1 MLGILQ
7 EWLSTEASRGPHTA
21 LTLVNLETKTISRV
35 EEIKGGFIENM
46 VFENDNINFIK
57 GGWDKRLRIK
67 VNKKKTIFTFTIDW
81 RMEKTLKDIETREDI
96 YLLVDTFYGR
106 IREDQLLG
114 PIFNHHI
121 EQDEWPEHLEKLTG
135 FWAANLLGIPIKKK
149 VNPVLKHHLVD
160 KNLNYNVQQGHF
172 ERWLHIWF
180 GTLNDLYKGE
190 IADFAKRKAKNMAN
204 GQFMAIFRQRPEEL
218 R

>member
-67 VNKKKTIFTFTIDW
+67 VNKKK
-81 RMEKTLKDIETREDI
+81 
-96 YLLVDTFYGR
+96 
-106 IREDQLLG
+106 
-114 PIFNHHI
+114 
-121 EQDEWPEHLEKLTG
+121 
-135 FWAANLLGIPIKKK
+135 
-149 VNPVLKHHLVD
+149 
-160 KNLNYNVQQGHF
+160 
-172 ERWLHIWF
+172 
-180 GTLNDLYKGE
+180 NDLYLYNRLENGKNFKGH
-190 IADFAKRKAKNMAN
+190 
-204 GQFMAIFRQRPEEL
+204 
-218 R
+218 